1 MCLVKINFPFVFE
14 GRKYSI
20 DEFLNL
26 FTCAE
31 CGAPLVT
38 MDTGAWCSKDE
49 NHTGFKLFKEGTS
62 KMIENKMPVNLDEIT
77 TLTGLKIMDAIA
89 KMNERLEDKAY
100 KEIPMGK
107 FKLTDISPAY
117 LIEKLT
123 EIFGPQGIGW
133 SYSFE
138 NDDITCSSSEPWL
151 ASIIG
156 LEFYYMVVWGGE
168 AHKVGPILA
177 TGGARNSKNVEYA
190 LKGAITNALGTAA
203 HRIGWQLDVYK
214 GLRTEDGDFESETK
228 HAGATAIS
236 FLDAASLH
244 FTLAKEKELA
254 ASGVDYAPVIQYNM
268 VRSLDENAMAS
279 TLADLIGDEATKA
292 TKHSLE
298 ELRKLAKCE
307 WAITQELFG
316 KPAKDITLGEF
327 CSLWT
332 VFVRIVGGES
342 KETIVKQ
349 YKTLTGK

>member
-1 MCLVKINFPFVFE
+1 MEINFPFVFN
-14 GRKYSI
+14 GKKYSNE
-20 DEFLNL
+20 EFLNL
-26 FTCAE
+26 FACAE
-31 CGAPLVT
+31 CSAPLVT
-38 MDTGAWCSKDE
+38 MDIGAWCSKDE
-49 NHTGFKLFKEGTS
+49 SHTGFKLFKEGV
-62 KMIENKMPVNLDEIT
+62 KMQENKMPVSLDEIT
-77 TLTGLKIMDAIA
+77 TLTGLKIMDAVA
-89 KMNERLEDKAY
+89 KLNERLEDKAY

-117 LIEKLT
+117 LIGKLI

-151 ASIIG
+151 ATIIG

-168 AHKVGPILA
+168 AHKIGPILA

-214 GLRTEDGDFESETK
+214 GLRTEVGDFESERQVSS
-228 HAGATAIS
+228 GPSLS
-236 FLDAASLH
+236 FIDAASMHYNLD
-244 FTLAKEKELA
+244 TEKGIA
-254 ASGVDYAPVIQYNM
+254 ASDVDYAPVVQYNL
-268 VRSLDENAMAS
+268 VRSLDENASAS
-279 TLADLIGDEATKA
+279 DLTNMIGEDATKA

-307 WAITQELFG
+307 WAITKELFD

-332 VFVRIVGGES
+332 AFVRIASGES
-342 KETIVKQ
+342 KDVIVKQ
-349 YKTLTGK
+349 YQALTGK